1 MGIALCQD
9 SCPLVWERKLLPK
22 EGQMARYSAQ
32 VRNTILR
39 KLLPPENRSAREL
52 AQEYGV
58 TVATIY
64 GWKAHLNRGTLRR
77 DEG

>member
-1 MGIALCQD
+1 
-9 SCPLVWERKLLPK
+9 
-22 EGQMARYSAQ
+22 MARYSAQ